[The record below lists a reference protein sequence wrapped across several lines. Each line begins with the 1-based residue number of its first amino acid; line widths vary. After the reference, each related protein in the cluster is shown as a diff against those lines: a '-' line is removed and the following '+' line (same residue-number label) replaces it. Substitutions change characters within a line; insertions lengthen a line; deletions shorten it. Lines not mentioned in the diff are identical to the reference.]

1 MADTT
6 FTDYVSPIV
15 ASWLN
20 DVNVTAYRGV
30 NNNITT
36 TYSYFSFNGVEKVRI
51 TSTGEMG
58 IGVTFPSGKLDIYN
72 GLRFTPSN
80 PDVGKAAI
88 VLKGAYGGGL
98 TLIDDTSLASLYCV
112 SGRFSIGTGSLSG
125 VVERITI
132 DSFGNISVTGSGSF
146 GYGSGSGGTVTQVT
160 DKTTTVTLNK
170 PTGRITMVNSA
181 LSANTTVKF
190 VLNNSLI
197 GSSDNLI
204 VSLYPSFPVE
214 NYQVWSGCSAGF
226 AYICVRNITAGSLSD
241 ALILNFSILKG
252 ATT

>member
-30 NNNITT
+30 SNNITT

-51 TSTGEMG
+51 TNDGKMG
-58 IGVTFPSGKLDIYN
+58 IGTSSPTYSLDV
-72 GLRFTPSN
+72 
-80 PDVGKAAI
+80 VGVI
-88 VLKGAYGGGL
+88 
-98 TLIDDTSLASLYCV
+98 
-112 SGRFSIGTGSLSG
+112 RGSLGINMGDSWPLSWG
-125 VVERITI
+125 ASTTSIIGSSSSNVITFVTNSIEKLKI
-132 DSFGNISVTGSGSF
+132 DSFGNISITGGGSF
-146 GYGSGSGGTVTQVT
+146 GYGTGSGSTVTQLT
-160 DKTTTVTLNK
+160 DKTTAVTLNK

-181 LSANTTVKF
+181 LGANTTVKF

-197 GSSDNLI
+197 GAADNLV
-204 VSLYPSFPVE
+204 VSLYPTFPNE
-214 NYQVWSGCSAGF
+214 SYQVWSGCSAGF

-241 ALILNFSILKG
+241 ALILNFAILKG
-252 ATT
+252 SAI